1 MVLAWIRSVEPQVN
15 SDKLGNDLH
24 SYAQML
30 DPNDSLR
37 RSSHGRL
44 FQDGISRSVSSIK
57 GEFLVISMFCCRDD
71 PSDLLKTCK
80 QTIFGRICN
89 FTSQYGQDSEVY
101 SFYYSLSTK
110 EDSEMLPSV
119 RLCTVYLKI

>member
-1 MVLAWIRSVEPQVN
+1 MIHFQEEVIRS
-15 SDKLGNDLH
+15 
-24 SYAQML
+24 SY
-30 DPNDSLR
+30 
-37 RSSHGRL
+37 GRL
-44 FQDGISRSVSSIK
+44 FQDGISRNVSSIK

-89 FTSQYGQDSEVY
+89 VTSRYGRDSEVSS
-101 SFYYSLSTK
+101 SFYNSLSTK
-110 EDSEMLPSV
+110 AGTEDSEMLQSV